1 MQWHESQAVIFATPA
16 RKAVAVGSLRM
27 EGGQPVRR
35 FTKEL
40 IRCGQFVKQADGLQF
55 EVTPDLLTHW
65 AKTAAAYL
73 SAGNKI
79 PVPATH
85 TDNPEANRGWVVD
98 VFAEGRSLFGTID
111 LVGEGIKLAGTCD
124 VSIYSPPELVD
135 GAGNRYVRPIV
146 HVALCT
152 DPVIPGLKGFVP
164 IETSRGSTRET
175 VQVPVLKL
183 QETIM
188 PDPLATLDPNA
199 GSSGGGAGTP
209 GDAIREAIKQQVIAI
224 MDDDSIDD
232 VVAFKKIK
240 DLFKARAKAL
250 GVLESLNET
259 TETADAATTDTAA
272 VAASRAAPA
281 PDPFVVKLARENYT
295 GKLNALVAA
304 GKITPAVRD
313 DLTAQYLG
321 DAPLTLALASKST
334 AQLDALVAALGKN
347 AAVVAL
353 GERTGPQS
361 LALARSTPVGDE
373 VQKSR
378 EEAGK
383 ELLAMTARAAGLPT
397 PKA

>member
-1 MQWHESQAVIFATPA
+1 MRWHEGTAVIFATPA
-16 RKAVAVGSLRM
+16 RKAVPAGSLRM

-40 IRCGQFVKQADGLQF
+40 IRCGQFVKQSDALQF
-55 EVTPDLLTHW
+55 EVTPALLDHW
-65 AKTAAAYL
+65 VKTSSAYL

-152 DPVIPGLKGFVP
+152 DPVVPGLGGFVP

-175 VQVPVLKL
+175 VKVPVLKL

-188 PDPLATLDPNA
+188 PDPLATP
-199 GSSGGGAGTP
+199 GAGVADAGAATSGDP
-209 GDAIREAIKQQVIAI
+209 ADAIVQAILDKVESLVKDEGKTAQEKKAAFGDLMKKLEKAMEALK
-224 MDDDSIDD
+224 DDE
-232 VVAFKKIK
+232 APE
-240 DLFKARAKAL
+240 AKA
-250 GVLESLNET
+250 S
-259 TETADAATTDTAA
+259 DAE
-272 VAASRAAPA
+272 VAASRARAAASA

-313 DLTAQYLG
+313 SLAGQYLADG
-321 DAPLTLALASKST
+321 PLTVALSQKNT
-334 AQLDALVAALGKN
+334 GQLDGLIAALDKN
-347 AAVVAL
+347 ATVVAL

-373 VQKSR
+373 TKKGR
-378 EEAGK
+378 EEARK
-383 ELLAMTARAAGLPT
+383 ELLAMTARAAGLKP
-397 PKA
+397 PAA